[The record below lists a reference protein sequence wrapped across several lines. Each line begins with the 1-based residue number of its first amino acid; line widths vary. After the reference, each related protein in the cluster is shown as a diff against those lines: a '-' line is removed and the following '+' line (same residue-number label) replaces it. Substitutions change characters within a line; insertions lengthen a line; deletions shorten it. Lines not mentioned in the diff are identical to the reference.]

1 MPVDESQDEVD
12 CEASEKEKNAISSIL
27 YDESNLFFFKFC
39 KCFCDLLIVN

>member
-27 YDESNLFFFKFC
+27 YDESNYFFFTLCAIFPAN
-39 KCFCDLLIVN
+39 DTP